1 MFKVVEKWGGGK
13 LMIVKKGLNH
23 IRWEPVLVMF
33 LYLDAE
39 RYVVCKWRQ
48 RFPMGTSDSG
58 TTNCTH
64 IQILNG
70 F

>member
-39 RYVVCKWRQ
+39 RHETESKIAICSV
-48 RFPMGTSDSG
+48 
-58 TTNCTH
+58 
-64 IQILNG
+64 
-70 F
+70 